1 MKKINI
7 TDKIGTAIAYKGCV
21 TIEYFDKIDGKKV
34 INAYNEGQ
42 TALFNAIVK
51 MLSGRDIN
59 NIARPKQIDLF
70 TLVPSTD
77 PSAPKESSV
86 LSRPVAY
93 LVTPVLYI
101 AEKHIDDKGNITYT
115 YSNGDNVETDAN
127 CIMYSF
133 TIALGNYN
141 SEVDGK
147 EVTTLKLLG
156 DNNNENKVFAI
167 LDLESINSTIKI
179 DTSSNMQ
186 IYWRLIFE

>member
-59 NIARPKQIDLF
+59 NIARPKQINLL
-70 TLVPSTD
+70 TS
-77 PSAPKESSV
+77 EGSV

-115 YSNGDNVETDAN
+115 YSTGDNVETDAN

-167 LDLESINSTIKI
+167 LDLTKIGSTIKI

>member
-7 TDKIGTAIAYKGCV
+7 ADKIGTAIAYKGCV
-21 TIEYFDKIDGKKV
+21 TVEYFDKIDGKKV

-59 NIARPKQIDLF
+59 NIARPKQIDLL
-70 TLVPSTD
+70 TS
-77 PSAPKESSV
+77 EGSV
-86 LSRPVAY
+86 LNGPVSY
-93 LVTPVLYI
+93 VVNPILYV
-101 AEKHIDDKGNITYT
+101 ATKNGDKYN
-115 YSNGDNVETDAN
+115 YSNNDVEEKAN

-133 TIALGNYN
+133 TITLGNYD

-167 LDLESINSTIKI
+167 LDLTKIGSTIKI